1 MSRLDGKVAIITGG
15 ARGQGAAEARLFVAE
30 GARVLLGDVLDDE
43 GKALAAELGKNAVY
57 THLDVTDELAWR
69 SAVELAEKRFG
80 PVHVLV
86 NNAGIV
92 RIAPF
97 EQTSLADY
105 MDVIRVNQVGVFLG
119 IRSVIASMKRAGGGS
134 IVNISSIDGL
144 VGMALGA
151 AYVSSKFAVRGLTKT
166 AALEL
171 GPLGI
176 RVNSIHPGGVDTP
189 MVRGIGVQPDASA
202 GQGLFSNVP
211 LGRIGQPAEMAKL
224 ALFLASDDSS
234 YSTGSEFIADGG
246 LTAGFRLDQ
255 YAGN

>member
-1 MSRLDGKVAIITGG
+1 MARLDGKVAIITGA
-15 ARGQGAAEARLFVAE
+15 ARGQGAAEARLFTAE
-30 GARVLLGDVLDDE
+30 GARVVLGDVLDDE
-43 GKALAAELGKNAVY
+43 GKALAAELGNNAVY
-57 THLDVTDELAWR
+57 THLDVTQESAWT
-69 SAVELAEKRFG
+69 SAVELAERRFG
-80 PVHVLV
+80 PVHVLI

-92 RIAPF
+92 RIAPL

-105 MDVIRVNQVGVFLG
+105 LAVIQVNQVGVFLG
-119 IRSVIASMKRAGGGS
+119 MRSVIPSMKRAGSGS

-171 GPLGI
+171 GPAGI

-189 MVRGIGVQPDASA
+189 MVRGIGVAPDTAA
-202 GQGLFSNVP
+202 AQGLFSNVP
-211 LGRIGQPAEMAKL
+211 LGRIGQPGEIAKL
-224 ALFLASDDSS
+224 ALFLASDESS

-246 LTAGFRLDQ
+246 LTAGFRLEQ
-255 YAGN
+255 YSGS